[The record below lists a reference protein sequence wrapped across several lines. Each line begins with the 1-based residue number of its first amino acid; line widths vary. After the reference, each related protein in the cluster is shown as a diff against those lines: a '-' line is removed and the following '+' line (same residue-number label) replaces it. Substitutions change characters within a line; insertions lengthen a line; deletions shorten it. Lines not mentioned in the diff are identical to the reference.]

1 MKDMATLWLKMGLV
15 VLLTT
20 LTPGCSKKATESV
33 KVDSLISVR
42 ERYVALPSSTYVA
55 LPKVPGGKLMI
66 KAGRSRVRIS
76 VDSNEVRAVV
86 ITDSVESTK
95 DSTYTSSKE
104 VQKTTKKHNYQRVIL
119 IVAFFLVAL
128 VVIGRFFYW
137 LIHS

>member
-1 MKDMATLWLKMGLV
+1 MKDMATLWLKTGLV
-15 VLLTT
+15 ALLTT
-20 LTPGCSKKATESV
+20 LTPGCSKKTMESV
-33 KVDSLISVR
+33 KADSLVSIR

-86 ITDSVESTK
+86 LTDSVESTK
-95 DSTYTSSKE
+95 DSTHSSSKE
-104 VQKTTKKHNYQRVIL
+104 VQKTTKKINLQKVIL
-119 IVAFFLVAL
+119 IIAFFLVAF

>member
-1 MKDMATLWLKMGLV
+1 MATLWLKMGLV

-42 ERYVALPSSTYVA
+42 ERYVALPSSTYVV
-55 LPKVPGGKLMI
+55 LPKVPGGKLVI
-66 KAGRSRVRIS
+66 KAGRSKVRIS

-86 ITDSVESTK
+86 LTDSVESTK

-104 VQKTTKKHNYQRVIL
+104 VQKTERKYYPKMVL
-119 IVAFFLVAL
+119 IVTLVFGAF
-128 VVIGRFFYW
+128 VIIRDW
-137 LIHS
+137 LTQPRR